1 MFSRIAIAL
10 AAAAALAGGLAAAPA
25 PAEAQG
31 FSITI
36 GSGHPA
42 PYYRPA
48 GGPYGGWGAPP
59 HGYGHG
65 GYGPRRFYG
74 HPGWGHGGHYRRCWR
89 QPVDVWTGWGYERRW
104 QKVCR

>member
-1 MFSRIAIAL
+1 MFSRIATAL
-10 AAAAALAGGLAAAPA
+10 AAAAALAGGVAAASA

-42 PYYRPA
+42 PHYRA
-48 GGPYGGWGAPP
+48 VGGPYGGWGAPP
-59 HGYGHG
+59 PHA
-65 GYGPRRFYG
+65 YGPRHFYG
-74 HPGWGHGGHYRRCWR
+74 HPGWGHGGGYYRRCWR

-104 QKVCR
+104 QKFCR